1 MTIVEG
7 QRYKFRDRVIKCTEI
22 SENLVTFEYENSP
35 EFFFVGTYNVC
46 DWAQL
51 NDLEVIE

>member
-1 MTIVEG
+1 MIIAEG
-7 QRYKFRDRVIKCTEI
+7 QRYKYRSRVIKCTEI

-46 DWAQL
+46 DWAEL
-51 NDLEVIE
+51 NGLEVI

>member
-1 MTIVEG
+1 MIIVEG
-7 QRYKFRDRVIKCTEI
+7 QRYKYNSRVIKCIEI

-46 DWAQL
+46 DWAEL
-51 NDLEVIE
+51 NGLEVLE

>member
-1 MTIVEG
+1 MIIVEG
-7 QRYKFRDRVIKCTEI
+7 QRYRYNSRIIKCTEI

-46 DWAQL
+46 DWAEL
-51 NDLEVIE
+51 NELEVI